1 MNKHRRDRM
10 KIIEIGTKGET
21 NRGLQKKYNEQ
32 QIPHGLD
39 YSLLFEYCD
48 QGICVTDEFGN
59 IKYIN
64 DHYYRLFYPKGVPME
79 KKNILKDNHD
89 KIIVNAFR
97 DRKSTQGTLVNQA
110 GLIISEVQAW
120 PMFSKNQFKGVV
132 ASYGIRERD
141 ANRSTKIYELKGNE
155 IMGLKG
161 PFKEII
167 GESENIKKVLLMA
180 QRASQITSTVLI
192 RGESGTG
199 KGLVAEAI
207 HKYSQRKDKPFV
219 VVNCGAI
226 PSTLLESELFGHEQG
241 AFTGAIRKK
250 IGKFELAQGGTIFL
264 DEIGDLPLEMQVK
277 LLRVIQ
283 EKRFERVGGNE
294 TLEVDVR
301 IISAT
306 NKDLE
311 KMVKEGDFREDFY
324 YRLNV
329 IPLCL
334 PSLRERMED
343 ISRLTKHFVYKI
355 SQEMGK
361 SPVEFSRE
369 ALEAMSQYHWPGNIR
384 ELENLIERII
394 ALSSK
399 EIVEIY
405 DLPDYISNIYEFVS
419 SESPETGLINMN
431 NKGCIATLE
440 EYEKEIIE
448 SAINKFGSFNAAGK
462 ALGITHKTVA
472 FKARKYKIID

>member
-1 MNKHRRDRM
+1 
-10 KIIEIGTKGET
+10 
-21 NRGLQKKYNEQ
+21 
-32 QIPHGLD
+32 
-39 YSLLFEYCD
+39 
-48 QGICVTDEFGN
+48 
-59 IKYIN
+59 
-64 DHYYRLFYPKGVPME
+64 
-79 KKNILKDNHD
+79 
-89 KIIVNAFR
+89 
-97 DRKSTQGTLVNQA
+97 
-110 GLIISEVQAW
+110 
-120 PMFSKNQFKGVV
+120 MFSKNQFKGVV

-207 HKYSQRKDKPFV
+207 HKYSQRKDQPFV